1 MNDSTE
7 RPPQRTPELLQRLL
21 DEKVELVVIGG
32 IAAVAW
38 GSTQFTKDLDVT
50 APFSLENL
58 ERMMRV
64 LQPLHPR
71 FYQTIGKPLVTR
83 TVEQLSEFKNLY
95 FLTDL
100 GVIDILRSVPPVGDF
115 SEVATRAVE
124 LELFDRTCRVIG
136 LDDLIAVKRHVR
148 RPKDVLVAGELEAVR
163 ERLSRTP

>member
-32 IAAVAW
+32 VAAVAW

-50 APFSLENL
+50 APFSRENL
-58 ERMMRV
+58 ERLMEV
-64 LQPLHPR
+64 LRPLRPR

-83 TVEQLSEFKNLY
+83 SVDELTEFRNLY

-115 SEVATRAVE
+115 QRVASRAAEVS
-124 LELFDRTCRVIG
+124 LFERSCRVIG

-148 RPKDVLVAGELEAVR
+148 RPKDLLVAGELEAVR
-163 ERLSRTP
+163 ERLEKA

>member
-32 IAAVAW
+32 VAAVAW
-38 GSTQFTKDLDVT
+38 GSTQFTRHLDVT
-50 APFSLENL
+50 APFTLENL
-58 ERMMRV
+58 EKMMRV

-71 FYQTIGKPLVTR
+71 FYQTVGKPLVTR
-83 TVEQLSEFKNLY
+83 TVEQLSEFKNLS

-115 SEVATRAVE
+115 SDVATHAVE
-124 LELFDRTCRVIG
+124 LDLFDRPCRIIG

-163 ERLSRTP
+163 ERRSRTP

>member
-7 RPPQRTPELLQRLL
+7 RLPQRTPELLQRLL